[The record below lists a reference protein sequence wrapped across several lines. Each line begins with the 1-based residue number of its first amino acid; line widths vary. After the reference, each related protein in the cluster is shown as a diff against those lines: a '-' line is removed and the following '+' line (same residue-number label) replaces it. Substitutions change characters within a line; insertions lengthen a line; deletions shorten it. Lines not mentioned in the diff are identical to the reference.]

1 MTKKHRSFNR
11 LDLITDSE
19 LDELEHFLISDAT
32 PDETMPIDLLDG
44 YFTALIVG
52 PVTPSP
58 SLWLPLVWD
67 MSGGGA
73 EPEFESPEEAQHIIE
88 LLMKMKKS
96 IVTQLSD
103 SSDYFELLPDITG
116 LEDGEVKDLLIR
128 LWATGFMIGARCSGV
143 DWSPLLS
150 DKNSL
155 FLLTLINTLS
165 IRPDDPVPLPTK
177 EIRDIWRNMD
187 YCVMEI
193 NKFWLSYRTQEQ
205 ARAKGM
211 ALATEAE
218 RIGRNDPCP
227 CGSGKKFKKCCGN

>member
-1 MTKKHRSFNR
+1 MTKKHLSFNS
-11 LDLITDSE
+11 LDLITESE
-19 LDELEHFLISDAT
+19 LDELEHFLISDTT

-52 PVTPSP
+52 PVTPSS

-67 MSGGGA
+67 MTGGGA
-73 EPEFESPEEAQHIIE
+73 EPEFESPEEAQHIME

-103 SSDYFELLPDITG
+103 SSDYFALLPDTTG

-128 LWATGFMIGARCSGV
+128 LWATGFMIGARCCGV
-143 DWSPLLS
+143 DWSPLTS
-150 DKNSL
+150 DKDSL

-177 EIRDIWRNMD
+177 NLRDIWRNMD